1 MELPEHDDS
10 SEVTDFRQH
19 FNAEVLFSGGVN
31 FTALLD
37 EDLRCGG
44 RVVATNLTYRKLN
57 ELAADCMLQKCLFRY
72 DFTFQ
77 VELKMEKIEGS
88 TQWRSQK
95 LLSEGLSLQNF

>member
-19 FNAEVLFSGGVN
+19 FNSTVLMSAGVN
-31 FTALLD
+31 FSILLE

-57 ELAADCMLQKCLFRY
+57 ELAADCMLQKCVFR
-72 DFTFQ
+72 
-77 VELKMEKIEGS
+77 
-88 TQWRSQK
+88 
-95 LLSEGLSLQNF
+95 